1 MKEHCKI
8 KELDIKGSFKIEL
21 FDAETG
27 EKCTEVSD
35 NNFIAYGLKEL
46 LKNSQKNNIATFNAF
61 NHSIYGN
68 VSSLITHLIL
78 STCTHAENQEKD

>member
-21 FDAETG
+21 FDAATG

-35 NNFIAYGLKEL
+35 NNFIAYGLKEM
-46 LKNSQKNNIATFNAF
+46 LKNTRKNNIANFSALT
-61 NHSIYGN
+61 IQWIPIRM
-68 VSSLITHLIL
+68 L
-78 STCTHAENQEKD
+78 